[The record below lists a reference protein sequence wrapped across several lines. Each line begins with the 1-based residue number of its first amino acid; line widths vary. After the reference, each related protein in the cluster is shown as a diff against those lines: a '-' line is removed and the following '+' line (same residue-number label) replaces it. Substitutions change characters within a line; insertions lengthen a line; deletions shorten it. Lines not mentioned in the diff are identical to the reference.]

1 MSRIRNIEARYDRP
15 CYRPSSTQA
24 LNDIRHTLALLDR
37 YQALAREAVKQAT
50 RRP

>member
-1 MSRIRNIEARYDRP
+1 MSQIRNIEARYHQR

-24 LNDIRHTLALLDR
+24 LNDIRHTLAVLHR
-37 YQALAREAVKQAT
+37 YRALAREAVKQAT